1 MNMKILVVCSG
12 NAENF
17 SLEKNQ
23 AFIYDQIKSI
33 ENLYKDIEFE
43 VFALKGRG
51 MWGYLYQL
59 KKLKQ
64 IIRNFQPDI
73 VHAHGGH
80 VGLLCTMQRKVPIIV
95 TFHGSDINF
104 LFNRCISFAAALFS
118 GSCIF
123 VSKKLKKKMPLIK
136 GEIIPCGVDLSVF
149 FPMPPTEA
157 KKMLGLNPDQKYLL
171 FPSSF
176 SNKIKNFPLAQK
188 VADHFPQ
195 YQLLEISNRSRE
207 EVNLL
212 LNAAEALLITSFSEG
227 SPQIVK
233 EALACN
239 LRVVSVNVGDIS
251 EQLDGVEGC
260 FCCDFNAEELI
271 EKLKT
276 SLATSKSKKGREKAS
291 LYDNRKVAARVVSL
305 YSQLIR
311 K

>member
-1 MNMKILVVCSG
+1 MRILVVCSG

-17 SLEKNQ
+17 SLEKDQ

-136 GEIIPCGVDLSVF
+136 GEIIP
-149 FPMPPTEA
+149 
-157 KKMLGLNPDQKYLL
+157 
-171 FPSSF
+171 
-176 SNKIKNFPLAQK
+176 
-188 VADHFPQ
+188 
-195 YQLLEISNRSRE
+195 
-207 EVNLL
+207 
-212 LNAAEALLITSFSEG
+212 SE
-227 SPQIVK
+227 
-233 EALACN
+233 
-239 LRVVSVNVGDIS
+239 
-251 EQLDGVEGC
+251 
-260 FCCDFNAEELI
+260 
-271 EKLKT
+271 
-276 SLATSKSKKGREKAS
+276 
-291 LYDNRKVAARVVSL
+291 
-305 YSQLIR
+305 
-311 K
+311 